1 MLTKRQYELL
11 CFLIDYKKANHIY
24 PSYDEVCQAMGLHSK
39 SHVRSLLEGLEQRGF
54 IRRIPHKARAIEII
68 KYPDELVPHQK
79 VAEPESAAYRPP
91 QQKTSANADYITVP
105 FYGAISST
113 VPIENFLKPV
123 SQMTVPYSCISEAV
137 KYNESDYMALEIAGD
152 TMKENAILNG
162 DTVILRTVEDADPG
176 SIVLAVVEEK
186 DVLLRRWSIEGE
198 KILLTAGNKYLMPQ
212 VYDKNQ
218 IQIRGKVV
226 GLLRKF

>member
-1 MLTKRQYELL
+1 
-11 CFLIDYKKANHIY
+11 LIDYKKANHIF
-24 PSYDEVCQAMGLHSK
+24 PSYDEVCQSMGLNSK

-68 KYPDELVPHQK
+68 KYPDELAPHRK
-79 VAEPESAAYRPP
+79 VAEPDSAAYIPP
-91 QQKTSANADYITVP
+91 QNQTGANTDYITVP

-113 VPIENFLKPV
+113 IPIENFLKPEN
-123 SQMTVPYSCISEAV
+123 QITVPYSCISEAK
-137 KYNESDYMALEIAGD
+137 KYNESEYMSLAIAGD

-162 DTVILRTVEDADPG
+162 DTVIIRTVDDAEPG
-176 SIVLAVVEEK
+176 SIVLAIVEEK

-198 KILLTAGNKYLMPQ
+198 KIILTAGNKYLMPQ
-212 VYDKNQ
+212 VYDKSQ
-218 IQIRGKVV
+218 IKIRGKVV